1 MKISEVIISNFKGIK
16 EETHIELRPYTLF
29 IGPNSSGKST
39 VIHALAALA
48 QTSRQPNDTRPLILD
63 DELAQIHLGRFIEIV
78 HTHSYEDCIKLG
90 VGVDEA
96 RFRSGKK
103 DGSFSLH
110 TAHTTFDFRS
120 TVRTQEIQI
129 EKGEAA
135 FDDHKFQITRKGK
148 VYTLR
153 SDRLGSM
160 PVTREAG
167 FTFKNIDAARA
178 ADYKFDH
185 YYDFIRAQNAV
196 IGSLKSV
203 HYLGPF
209 RMPPQ
214 RRYQTRGSEPFG
226 VGTQGENTVTI
237 LANEI
242 LKTRSRKL
250 ITQIGKWLDVLG
262 IAKKIETI
270 RVGGSDLFELII
282 TLNDGKKL
290 PIADLG
296 YGISQVLPVLT
307 QCAFPKPYST
317 LLFEQPELH
326 LHPLAQKPLANVFI
340 NAREL
345 YGHQLLLETHSRELF
360 FEFISAIRDGRI
372 KLNDFIAYRV
382 TRTDSKT
389 KLEKIKIEAV
399 QGDVDIFTNWQVG
412 FCSEI

>member
-1 MKISEVIISNFKGIK
+1 MKISEVIIRNFKGIK
-16 EETHIELRPYTLF
+16 EEKRIELRPYTLF

-63 DELAQIHLGRFIEIV
+63 DELAQIHLGRFIEII
-78 HTHSYEDCIKLG
+78 HTHSYDDCIKLG
-90 VGVDEA
+90 IGVDDA
-96 RFRSGKK
+96 RFRTGKK
-103 DGSFSLH
+103 DGSFSSH
-110 TAHTTFDFRS
+110 KVCTSFDFRS

-129 EKGEAA
+129 QKGEAC
-135 FDDHKFQITRKGK
+135 FDDHKFTILRKGK
-148 VYTLR
+148 TYSLR
-153 SDRLGSM
+153 SEKMGSM
-160 PVTREAG
+160 PITREAG
-167 FTFKNIDAARA
+167 FTFRNSDASTAP
-178 ADYKFDH
+178 DEK
-185 YYDFIRAQNAV
+185 YDQYVQFLRAQNAV
-196 IGSLKSV
+196 ISSLKSI

-209 RMPPQ
+209 RQPPQ

-237 LANEI
+237 LANEV

-250 ITQIGKWLDVLG
+250 ITQIGRWLDMMG
-262 IAKKIETI
+262 IAKKIETV

-307 QCAFPKPYST
+307 QCAFPKSNST

-345 YGHQLLLETHSRELF
+345 YGHQFLLETHSRELF
-360 FEFISAIRDGRI
+360 FEFISAIRAGRI
-372 KLNDFIAYRV
+372 KLSDFIAYRV
-382 TRTDSKT
+382 TRDDSKT
-389 KLEKIKIEAV
+389 KLERIKIEAV
-399 QGDVDIFTNWQVG
+399 QDDIDIFTNWQAG
-412 FCSEI
+412 FCSDV